1 MTQIIPPKSYKY
13 DTQSLASLFLQAQ
26 SNFITEAAKA
36 VQGSPN
42 FSMFNA
48 FAAQASADLS
58 AVQSLLARGILEVE
72 LDQPLP
78 MPNYGL
84 TSAVCNLQPVSLA
97 RQLTARTDTMQPVR
111 V

>member
-13 DTQSLASLFLQAQ
+13 DTRSLVSIFLQAQ

-36 VQGSPN
+36 GQGSAS

-48 FAAQASADLS
+48 FAAQASAELS
-58 AVQSLLARGILEVE
+58 AVQSLLARGIFEVE
-72 LDQPLP
+72 LDQPLA

-84 TSAVCNLQPVSLA
+84 TPAVSNLQTVSLA
-97 RQLTARTDTMQPVR
+97 RQLAAKADTMQPVR
-111 V
+111 T